1 MDTQTQSAPM
11 RDSLHSVGT
20 KVTDAFDS
28 FVVCAPK
35 ITLLSTKTVSDNTS
49 TSTPAARHP
58 QIPMR
63 ASSLPICVEPSAPSS
78 SATARDQL
86 TNDSTRRLPLPHTT
100 ARRAS
105 LPAILPRIAE
115 EKDSGKIPVRAAIR
129 ALRRAVAYADQL
141 QSERKVRERDTREEE
156 KDQGPSRCLSLE
168 RDATSTTTP
177 TSYPA
182 VTNASSRRPSLPT
195 PSPSKDIEKAAAR
208 HATRFSGW
216 GLVAWDMWRK
226 GRARRASEGVQTG
239 RTSWF

>member
-1 MDTQTQSAPM
+1 M

-28 FVVCAPK
+28 FMVRAPK

-58 QIPMR
+58 QSPMR
-63 ASSLPICVEPSAPSS
+63 ASSLPISFEPSAPSS

-86 TNDSTRRLPLPHTT
+86 TNDNTRRLSPPPPPT
-100 ARRAS
+100 ARRGS
-105 LPAILPRIAE
+105 LAE
-115 EKDSGKIPVRAAIR
+115 VKDSGKIPVRAAIR

-141 QSERKVRERDTREEE
+141 QSERKVLERDTREEE
-156 KDQGPSRCLSLE
+156 KDQGPSRRRSLE
-168 RDATSTTTP
+168 RDATSTATP

-208 HATRFSGW
+208 HAARSSGW
-216 GLVAWDMWRK
+216 GLVGWGRWCK
-226 GRARRASEGVQTG
+226 GGARRASEGEQTG
-239 RTSWF
+239 WASWF

>member
-1 MDTQTQSAPM
+1 M
-11 RDSLHSVGT
+11 RDWLGSVGT
-20 KVTDAFDS
+20 KVTDAFDG
-28 FVVCAPK
+28 FVVRAPK

-49 TSTPAARHP
+49 TTAPAARHP

-63 ASSLPICVEPSAPSS
+63 ASSLPISFEPSAPSS

-86 TNDSTRRLPLPHTT
+86 TNDNTRRLSPPPPTT

-115 EKDSGKIPVRAAIR
+115 EKDSGNIPVRAAIR

-141 QSERKVRERDTREEE
+141 QSERKVLETDTREEE
-156 KDQGPSRCLSLE
+156 KDQGPSRRRSLE

-182 VTNASSRRPSLPT
+182 VTNTSSRRLSLPT
-195 PSPSKDIEKAAAR
+195 PFSSKDIEKAAAR

-216 GLVAWDMWRK
+216 GLVGWDMWRK

-239 RTSWF
+239 RASWF